1 VKKFNTLIIDDQEY
15 KGIGYYKK
23 TSNRLLIE
31 AEDHSIT
38 TLFRSFI
45 RDKKIVPLIQI
56 KGEESDGIFR
66 GNYLVVNIRNNVI
79 ELVKTK

>member
-1 VKKFNTLIIDDQEY
+1 MKKFDTLIIGDQEY
-15 KGIGYYKK
+15 KGIGYYKR
-23 TSNRLLIE
+23 TPNGLLIE
-31 AEDHSIT
+31 AEDHSILV
-38 TLFRSFI
+38 LFRSFI

-66 GNYLVVNIRNNVI
+66 GDFLVIIRNNTI